1 MVPYETICMYN
12 HVYRNKIIMILGSKT
27 KPIEKKRLCLSKVII
42 KIIELK
48 FKTANN

>member
-1 MVPYETICMYN
+1 MVPYETIYMYN

-42 KIIELK
+42 K
-48 FKTANN
+48 